1 MAYTLAGFIFA
12 KDGSMQIV
20 FHGATRT
27 VTGSLH
33 EVRAADKMLL
43 LDCGLFQGPR
53 QLANQINTK
62 FDFDIRTVNAV
73 ILSHGHQDH
82 CGNLPNLVKQG
93 YKGPIYCTPATA
105 AISALMLLDSAKIQ
119 EENAAYLNQ
128 KQNKTWKGTIE
139 PLYTRL
145 DAEHTI

>member
-1 MAYTLAGFIFA
+1 
-12 KDGSMQIV
+12 MQIH
-20 FHGATRT
+20 FHGAPRT

-33 EVRAADKMLL
+33 EVRAGGKVFL

-53 QLANQINTK
+53 QLGNAVNTT
-62 FDFDIRTVNAV
+62 FDFDIRTVDAV

-105 AISALMLLDSAKIQ
+105 AISTLMLLDSAKIQ

-128 KQNKTWKGTIE
+128 KK
-139 PLYTRL
+139 
-145 DAEHTI
+145 